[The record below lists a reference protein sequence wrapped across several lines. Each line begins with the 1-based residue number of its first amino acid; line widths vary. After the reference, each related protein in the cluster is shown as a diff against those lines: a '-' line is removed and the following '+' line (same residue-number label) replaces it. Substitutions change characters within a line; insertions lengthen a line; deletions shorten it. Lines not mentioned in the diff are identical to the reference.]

1 MWDLPRPDDLRDSRI
16 DGVGVRGG
24 GGDDDRGVDPCVQ
37 LTGLRPSPTRRVFGR
52 RCLGAPVGG

>member
-24 GGDDDRGVDPCVQ
+24 GGGDDDRGVDPCVQ
-37 LTGLRPSPTRRVFGR
+37 LGLGFGFLTLPGRRVQS
-52 RCLGAPVGG
+52 